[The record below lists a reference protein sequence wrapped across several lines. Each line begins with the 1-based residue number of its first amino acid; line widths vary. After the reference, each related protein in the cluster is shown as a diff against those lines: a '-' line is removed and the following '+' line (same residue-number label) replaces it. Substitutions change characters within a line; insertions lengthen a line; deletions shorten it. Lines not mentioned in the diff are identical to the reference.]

1 MSPASDDLA
10 MGSDDVTPR
19 AQRLLRW
26 YPKAGRDRYGAEFT
40 ELLISDIQERPR
52 SARRTLD
59 VAMAVFVAGYGAW
72 VAEKAELT
80 PRLPLGF
87 SVGAIN
93 VAIALLLVLALAVAA
108 RAARRAALAP
118 RPADQIPSE

>member
-26 YPKAGRDRYGAEFT
+26 YPKAWRDRDGAEFT
-40 ELLISDIQERPR
+40 ELLISGIQERPR
-52 SARRTLD
+52 SARRILD

-93 VAIALLLVLALAVAA
+93 VAIALLLAVAA